1 MLVQNTI
8 YKIIY
13 NFFLIFLIIFFNYFT
28 TFYAIYVCPTLQRL
42 SVTFIVFR

>member
-13 NFFLIFLIIFFNYFT
+13 KLLFFKLYYFT
-28 TFYAIYVCPTLQRL
+28 TFYGIYVCPTLQRL
-42 SVTFIVFR
+42 SVTLIVFM

>member
-1 MLVQNTI
+1 MLVHNTI

-13 NFFLIFLIIFFNYFT
+13 KFFKIIFFFT

-42 SVTFIVFR
+42 SVTLIVFR

>member
-13 NFFLIFLIIFFNYFT
+13 KFFKKFHYFT
-28 TFYAIYVCPTLQRL
+28 TFYAIYVCPTLQQL
-42 SVTFIVFR
+42 SVTLIVFR